1 MIVWKKRHTG
11 QWVVPMS
18 CPLFTTMIV
27 DTIECTFRCLNT
39 YRGILAVILSR
50 TEDGRLIET
59 PPFFESRSLVS
70 SSDDARSGM
79 VIVEH
84 SNVRIRTK
92 LMGANGS
99 DRAPRINHI
108 AMDIVRSRPTSRAG
122 RTTLARARS
131 VGNERR
137 FPTNER
143 FQRTTVFRSCSFL
156 HDALSRDVF
165 PFPRERHRGTRSI
178 VVATVSTTRRRRR
191 RERRFVE

>member
-79 VIVEH
+79 VIVGH
-84 SNVRIRTK
+84 SNACNRSK

-99 DRAPRINHI
+99 DRAPRIKHI
-108 AMDIVRSRPTSRAG
+108 AMDIVRSRPTSREG
-122 RTTLARARS
+122 RTTLARAKATRH
-131 VGNERR
+131 ERT

-143 FQRTTVFRSCSFL
+143 FQRTNVFRSFSFL

-165 PFPRERHRGTRSI
+165 PRERHRRTRSI

>member
-1 MIVWKKRHTG
+1 MTAVIVWKKRHTG

-79 VIVEH
+79 VILGH
-84 SNVRIRTK
+84 SYLRIRSK
-92 LMGANGS
+92 LMGANGK
-99 DRAPRINHI
+99 IIKQTH
-108 AMDIVRSRPTSRAG
+108 
-122 RTTLARARS
+122 
-131 VGNERR
+131 
-137 FPTNER
+137 
-143 FQRTTVFRSCSFL
+143 
-156 HDALSRDVF
+156 
-165 PFPRERHRGTRSI
+165 
-178 VVATVSTTRRRRR
+178 
-191 RERRFVE
+191 